1 MPRFVFLLTDAVVWL
16 LLIVILSCV
25 RYAFVNPE
33 WRRKWSQLAENKVAI
48 VSAGILSVFFSIA
61 LLDSVHFRLAL
72 PSEAGFAQ
80 AYSPKTISALE
91 FFVSENI
98 AGTERSYSAPFALRD
113 FDKTTVVTDGKPER
127 VFARLKGAQPNLK
140 EEERPQKLFTDCAKG
155 AAFGAVLT
163 SGFLALCVGFVA
175 LRKKSLSLATKAT
188 LSKKNPYRPFIAV
201 WGVFLFFVGLLTVL
215 WPGWHIFGT
224 DAVGNDVLFS
234 AVKSIRTAVVIG
246 SLATFCT
253 VPLAIGFGI
262 AAGFFKGKVDDIIQ
276 YIYTTITS
284 IPSVLLIAASV
295 LMIQVYIDK
304 NPMLYETGLERADI
318 RLFFLSVIIG
328 ITGWAGLARLLRAET
343 MKLSEA
349 DFITAS
355 RAFGVSPFRIM
366 TRHILPNVAH
376 IVLIVAVL
384 DFSGIVLYEAVLSYV
399 GVGVDPTMHSF
410 GSMINLA
417 ASEMGRTPS
426 VWWNLL
432 ACFLFMVTM
441 VLSANLFAAGV
452 RDVFDPR
459 SKRRG

>member
-25 RYAFVNPE
+25 RYAFVSPE
-33 WRRKWSQLAENKVAI
+33 WRRKWTRLAENKVAI
-48 VSAGILSVFFSIA
+48 ASAGILSVFFAIA

-72 PSEAGFAQ
+72 PREAGFAQ

-91 FFVSENI
+91 FLVSENI

-113 FDKTTVVTDGKPER
+113 FDKTTVVTNGRTER
-127 VFARLKGAQPNLK
+127 VFARLRGVQPNLK
-140 EEERPQKLFTDCAKG
+140 EEERSQKLLADCAKG
-155 AAFGAVLT
+155 AALGSA
-163 SGFLALCVGFVA
+163 LATGLLGLCVGLVA
-175 LRKKSLSLATKAT
+175 MRKKSLSEATRAI
-188 LSKKNPYRPFIAV
+188 LSSKNPYQPFIAV
-201 WGVFLFFVGLLTVL
+201 WALFFFFVGLLSVL
-215 WPGWHIFGT
+215 WPSWHIFGT

-304 NPMLYETGLERADI
+304 NLYETGLERADI

-349 DFITAS
+349 DFITAA
-355 RAFGVSPFRIM
+355 RAFGVSPFGIM
-366 TRHILPNVAH
+366 RRHILPNVAH

-417 ASEMGRTPS
+417 ASEMSRTPS

-459 SKRRG
+459 SKKRA